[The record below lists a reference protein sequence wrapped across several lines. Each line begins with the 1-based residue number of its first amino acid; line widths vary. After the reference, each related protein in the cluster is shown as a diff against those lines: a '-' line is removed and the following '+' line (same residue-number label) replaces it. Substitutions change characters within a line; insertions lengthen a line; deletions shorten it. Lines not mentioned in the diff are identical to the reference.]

1 MLAKVIRLYHTI
13 KYLKPKQIV
22 WRVVNLLPRFIS
34 ASTSYPD
41 VKEIN
46 FKFISKI
53 KLTSDYDNFS
63 FLNETHQLSV
73 LGWDNSSVTKL
84 WRYNLHYFDFLRQN
98 DDSEDSFEKQKT
110 VIHNWIR
117 ENAFGKGTGWEPYPT
132 SLRIINWMKWHLKTK
147 GLTDDAK
154 LSLWNQ
160 VKWLASRPEYHLLGN
175 HLFVNAK
182 AMLFACV
189 FFGLDNH
196 STIYKKALGILTREL
211 DEQFLEDG
219 AHFELSPMYHALAME
234 DLLDLYQ
241 LYSALPASYPSNQII
256 EKYKQGMN
264 WFSYMKYEN
273 DELAHFNDCANG
285 IAPSFDELDDLGKS
299 IGIAIRLDS
308 KSKFIHFAESG
319 FAVFKDR
326 NIHLIA
332 DIGQIGPDYLPGH
345 GHADALSFELAIKGH
360 RIIVNSG
367 TSEYGMSSE
376 RLRQRSTAAHSTI
389 ELDNQS
395 SSEVWSGFRVAR
407 RACVSEIRIFENNQ
421 VLEFSALHNGYSR
434 LEGSPKHRRKWQVNN
449 DSVEIFDEVS
459 GNRNFVQLRL
469 YLHPEVLVENNDNC
483 ISLSTS
489 TGNLATITSN
499 QNCQV
504 VSTSYHDRFG
514 SNKKN
519 NCLVIGGSTPFS
531 SRVTINWNS

>member
-1 MLAKVIRLYHTI
+1 MLAKAIRLYHTI
-13 KYLKPKQIV
+13 KYLKHKQIV
-22 WRVVNLLPRFIS
+22 WRIVNFIPRFIS
-34 ASTSYPD
+34 ASTSYPG
-41 VKEIN
+41 VKEID

-53 KLTSDYDNFS
+53 RLTSDYDNFS

-73 LGWDNSSVTKL
+73 LGWDNSSLTKL

-98 DDSEDSFEKQKT
+98 NDTKDSFEKQKT

-132 SLRIINWMKWHLKTK
+132 SLRIINWIKWHLKTK
-147 GLTDDAK
+147 GLTDNAK

-160 VKWLASRPEYHLLGN
+160 VRWLASRPEYHLLGN

-182 AMLFACV
+182 AMLFACA

-196 STIYKKALGILTREL
+196 STIYRKALGILTNEL
-211 DEQFLEDG
+211 DEQFLDDG

-264 WFSYMKYEN
+264 WLSCMKYEN
-273 DELAHFNDCANG
+273 GELSHFNDCANG
-285 IAPSFDELDDLGKS
+285 IAPSFKELEDLGKS
-299 IGIAIRLDS
+299 IGIAISLDS
-308 KSKFIHFAESG
+308 ESKFIHFAESG

-345 GHADALSFELAIKGH
+345 GHADALSFELALKGH

-376 RLRQRSTAAHSTI
+376 RLRQRSTSAHSTI
-389 ELDNQS
+389 EVDHQS
-395 SSEVWSGFRVAR
+395 SSEVWSGFRVGR
-407 RACVSEIRIFENNQ
+407 RASVSDIRIFEDNQ
-421 VLEFSALHNGYSR
+421 VLEFSAFHDGYSR

-459 GNRNFVQLRL
+459 GNRNLVQLRL
-469 YLHPEVLVENNDNC
+469 YFHPEVLVDNNDNC

-499 QNCQV
+499 LNCQV
-504 VSTSYHDRFG
+504 ESTSYHDRFG

-519 NCLVIGGSTPFS
+519 YCLVIGGSTPFS
-531 SRVTINWNS
+531 SRVTISWNS